1 MRKAR
6 KRNFPILVAPE
17 SKDLTNAGL
26 REVYDYW
33 AELRGG
39 RNMPHPDSVDL
50 LKLAPHLRK
59 IYIFD
64 TVDGGADHSVVFNGN
79 FFGGET
85 AALRKGDRVRSIEQT
100 PFRERTLAILKMV
113 IDSKKPVHLGPIK
126 SVYVGHEFRVIEVL
140 CLPLSSNDRDVTRT
154 LSVFDYAEQ

>member
-1 MRKAR
+1 MEKNRKL
-6 KRNFPILVAPE
+6 PIIVALKSE
-17 SKDLTNAGL
+17 DLANAGF

-33 AELRGG
+33 AELCGTRD
-39 RNMPHPDSVDL
+39 MPHPDSVDL
-50 LKLAPHLRK
+50 LKLAPHLGK

-64 TVDGGADHSVVFNGN
+64 AMDGGADHRVVFNGN

-85 AALRKGDRVRSIEQT
+85 ATLRKGDRVRSIEQT
-100 PFRERTLAILKMV
+100 PFKERTLATLKMV

-154 LSVFDYAEQ
+154 LSVFDYVEP